1 MRGWPIYFPIAL
13 KLLAFQDVLHIGV
26 EYFQLFQGN
35 RLMGKI
41 SGSQAIVKCLQEEGV
56 KTIFGYP
63 GGAVLDLFDALM
75 DSAITNVLVRHEQG
89 AVHAA
94 DGFARVTGEV
104 GVALLTSGPG
114 ATNGVTGIATA
125 YMDSIPVVIL
135 TGQVPRPLI
144 GNDAF
149 QEVDIVGI
157 TRPCTKHNYLVSN
170 IDDLVPTIR
179 EAFHIARS
187 GRPGPVLIDLP
198 KDLVASKVAY
208 PEKTPIHI
216 SSYQPTYNPHPVQIE
231 KACRRIM
238 KATRPVLYVGGGVI
252 LSNAS
257 KELTELAQK
266 LGIPVTMTLM
276 GLGAFPGTHELS
288 MGMLGMHGTYTANMA
303 VAECD
308 LLIAVG
314 ARFDDRVTG
323 KLADFAKK
331 AEIIHIDIDPTS
343 ISKNVKVHIPIVA
356 DCKNALKAINK
367 WFDAESNFKLAE
379 EAGRHLPWFETIKGW
394 TAKHPLAY
402 KENNTVIKPQ
412 YVIETILKLTQGKA
426 IITTEVGQ
434 NQMWAAQFYKFDYPR
449 HFVTSGGLGTMGFG
463 LPAAIGAQ
471 MAFPDRTVIDIAGDG
486 SIQMNIQELATA
498 KQFKC
503 PVKVAIL
510 NNSYLGMVRQWQEL
524 FYDKRYASTTMDVV
538 PDFVALA
545 SAYGAVGLRATK
557 KSEVEPV
564 IKEALA
570 TKNLVIMD
578 FKIEREEG
586 VYPMVP
592 AGKATTEMLLV

>member
-1 MRGWPIYFPIAL
+1 
-13 KLLAFQDVLHIGV
+13 
-26 EYFQLFQGN
+26 
-35 RLMGKI
+35 MGKI
-41 SGSQAIVKCLQEEGV
+41 TGSQAIVKCLQEEGV
-56 KTIFGYP
+56 TTIFGYP

-75 DSAITNVLVRHEQG
+75 DSGITNVLVRHEQG

-94 DGFARVTGEV
+94 DGYARVSGEV

-125 YMDSIPVVIL
+125 HMDSIPLVIL
-135 TGQVPRPLI
+135 TGQVPRALI

-170 IDDLVPTIR
+170 VEDLVSTLR
-179 EAFHIARS
+179 EAFHIART
-187 GRPGPVLIDLP
+187 GRPGPVLVDLP
-198 KDLVASKVAY
+198 KDLVATKLTY
-208 PEKTPIHI
+208 PEKTPIHL

-231 KACRRIM
+231 KACRRIL

-252 LSNAS
+252 LSNS
-257 KELTELAQK
+257 GKELTELAEK
-266 LGIPVTMTLM
+266 LSIPVTMTLM
-276 GLGAFPGTHELS
+276 GLGAYPGSHKLS

-303 VAECD
+303 VAESD

-323 KLADFAKK
+323 KLADFAAK
-331 AEIIHIDIDPTS
+331 ADIIHIDIDPTS
-343 ISKNVKVHIPIVA
+343 ISKNVKVDIPIVA
-356 DCKNALKAINK
+356 DCKNALTAINK
-367 WFDAESNFKLAE
+367 WFDAASDFKQGEQAE
-379 EAGRHLPWFETIKGW
+379 RLRPWFALISEW

-402 KENNTVIKPQ
+402 KEDDTIIKPQ
-412 YVIETILKLTQGKA
+412 YVIETLHKLTDGKA

-434 NQMWAAQFYKFDYPR
+434 NQMWSAQFYKFDFPR

-498 KQFKC
+498 KQYGC
-503 PVKVAIL
+503 PVKIAIL
-510 NNSYLGMVRQWQEL
+510 NNGYLGMVRQWQEL
-524 FYDKRYASTTMDVV
+524 FYNRRYASTTMNVV
-538 PDFVALA
+538 PDFVELA
-545 SAYGAVGLRATK
+545 KAYGAVGLRATK
-557 KSEVEPV
+557 RSEVEPV
-564 IKEALA
+564 IEEALR

-578 FKIEREEG
+578 FKIAQEEG